1 MNEAISRMLAKYEP
15 KSVDDSVRA
24 LREIIQEVTL
34 LGLWRAKFF
43 EHAAFYGGTALRI
56 LHGLDRFS
64 EDLDFSLLTPNPDF
78 NLSRYTAS
86 LEEELLAFGFNV
98 RLEVLEKTDISA
110 VQSAFLKAN
119 TRNELLVIETGKELA
134 EKVAAGQLLK
144 VKIEVDTDPPPGFT
158 TATRYLLQPIPF
170 AVRSYSLPDLFA
182 GKMHALL
189 FRKWKNRVK
198 GRDWYD
204 FVWYV
209 ANHPELN
216 LTHLEQRMR
225 QTGHWQGE
233 QSLLPTDFR
242 ILLNDAI
249 DRLDPDQALKDVMP
263 FVRDQQMIA
272 LWSPDFFRDLANRI
286 TCVSCTV
293 AEGRPSYIQLYA

>member
-1 MNEAISRMLAKYEP
+1 MHEAVTRMLAKYAP
-15 KSVDDSVRA
+15 KSIDDSVAA
-24 LREIIQEVTL
+24 LREIIQEVAL

-64 EDLDFSLLTPNPDF
+64 EDLDFSLLAPNPDF
-78 NLSRYTAS
+78 NLAQYTSS

-98 RLEVLEKTDISA
+98 RVEMVDKVVESA

-119 TRNELLVIETGKELA
+119 TRHELLVIETGEELA
-134 EKVAAGQLLK
+134 GQICAGQILK

-158 TATRYLLQPIPF
+158 TLTRYLLQPIPF

-204 FVWYV
+204 FIWYA
-209 ANHPELN
+209 ANHPDLN
-216 LTHLEQRMR
+216 LSHLEQRMR
-225 QTGHWQGE
+225 QTGHWIGE
-233 QSLLPTDFR
+233 QALFPGAFTDLL
-242 ILLNDAI
+242 LDAI
-249 DRLDPDQALKDVMP
+249 HRLDVNQARKDVAP
-263 FVRDQQMIA
+263 FVKDQRLLEI
-272 LWSPDFFRDLANRI
+272 WSEEFFRDVANKVRL
-286 TCVSCTV
+286 S
-293 AEGRPSYIQLYA
+293 